1 MDAIYVLRSAV
12 PHPHELHLGAYSV
25 HTSENALA
33 AGKRNIRE
41 LKQRLDAA
49 GGSTHGIRFDAC
61 APRMS
66 LASTIVER
74 LRLKPCSAHVD
85 DVLNRD
91 EGPA

>member
-1 MDAIYVLRSAV
+1 VWAQSTFLDLSSYTRTNCTSA
-12 PHPHELHLGAYSV
+12 PTRF
-25 HTSENALA
+25 TSENALA
-33 AGKRNIRE
+33 AGERNIRE

-91 EGPA
+91 EDPA